1 MLKRYS
7 AAVWICLSV
16 FVGCVTEPVESTPD
30 ASVNESAHSIVFTA
44 ATLGPKEWAQTFTV
58 TDPTPWYD
66 ICADAPASALTLSID
81 TGGQRWP
88 VAVRTNAQCLSVDD
102 LDFPLPRLLPEHE
115 YVLYSRSDAVAERYT
130 LRFACD

>member
-1 MLKRYS
+1 MNRIYR
-7 AAVWICLSV
+7 AVVWICLSV
-16 FVGCVTEPVESTPD
+16 LVGCVTEPSVESAPD
-30 ASVNESAHSIVFTA
+30 ASVDVAHSIVFTA
-44 ATLGPKEWAQTFTV
+44 ATLGPKEWTQTFTV

-88 VAVRTNAQCLSVDD
+88 VAVRTNAQCLSVGE

-115 YVLYSRSDAVAERYT
+115 YVLYSRSDAVTERYT
-130 LRFACD
+130 LRFPCD